1 MKAIK
6 KVIILISIFCIIG
19 CSKDESPIA
28 APTPVAFRDEMP
40 IPTFYANAGFNN
52 VASLLGQPPFEVGL
66 TFKPLEYGVIKAITI
81 KLPAFNRNRI
91 TLWDKAT
98 GTALLTWR
106 VPILSSD
113 VVNGMEYVVPLDTP
127 FALTKNKEYILSMN
141 ADNFYM
147 RSNGG
152 PDRPYPYNVGSVQIL
167 NYIESPTGLAQ
178 VMPSIIFGNYV
189 TGDLGF
195 KFQRI

>member
-1 MKAIK
+1 MKK
-6 KVIILISIFCIIG
+6 LQLTLLFSIISFIS
-19 CSKDESPIA
+19 CSKEDTPGTPAVVGFQDEV
-28 APTPVAFRDEMP
+28 PVPAFY
-40 IPTFYANAGFNN
+40 TNAGFNN
-52 VASLLGQPPFEVGL
+52 VAPWLGQPPFEVGL

-91 TLWDKAT
+91 TLWDTAS
-98 GTALLTWR
+98 GTALFTWR
-106 VPILSSD
+106 VPILSSN
-113 VVNGMEYVVPLDTP
+113 VVNGTEYVIPLDTP

-147 RSNGG
+147 RGNGG
-152 PDRPYPYNVGSVQIL
+152 PDKPYPFTVGSIQVL

-178 VMPSIIFGNYV
+178 VMPTIVWGNYV
-189 TGDLGF
+189 VGDLGF